1 MGTHKKAPATIA
13 CPDDL
18 DGTLLS
24 DWLQVNQWALG
35 DSVATEFN
43 GGLPFLFKVL
53 SIDQALSIQAH
64 PNKPHACE
72 LHRKAPDKYPDPNH
86 KPEMVVALT
95 EFEGLCGFRSPDS
108 VKEWASQ
115 VPEFRTVLG
124 QEAAD
129 ILTGL
134 RGNATLSEQLAVM
147 KTSFTALMSADSDL
161 VSEQLVCFK
170 KRMEEAVENGEK
182 RENMLC

>member
-1 MGTHKKAPATIA
+1 MGTHKKAPSTIA
-13 CPDDL
+13 SPDDL
-18 DGTLLS
+18 TGTPLS

-35 DSVATEFN
+35 DGVATQFN

-53 SIDQALSIQAH
+53 SINQALSIQAH
-64 PNKPHACE
+64 PNKSHARE
-72 LHRKAPDKYPDPNH
+72 LHKTSPDKYPDPNH

-108 VKEWASQ
+108 IREWTNQ

-129 ILTGL
+129 ILAGL
-134 RGNATLSEQLAVM
+134 RGNTTLSEQLAVM
-147 KTSFTALMSADSDL
+147 KALFTTLMNADSDL
-161 VSEQLVCFK
+161 VSEQLVCFE
-170 KRMEEAVENGEK
+170 KRMEGGDGK
-182 RENMLC
+182 WRKT